1 MEDRLPSI
9 EKFTD
14 SNWPIWKL
22 QITAYLQARELWK
35 LCTGEETEPVL
46 PAGGNEENGDGHA
59 ELISKYH
66 VRVARVKSILLQM
79 VSNTQLHVIAQQSLN
94 TPEAM
99 WDELVGTFERPTL
112 SNKLQ
117 LQTRLLDLKMDSKS
131 TIDSYFKELQ
141 DLTERLAALGAPV
154 DNDFQVALLL
164 RGLPQSYDGLRM
176 AFVAKGTVSM
186 SELREALK
194 TEERRLYPDIG
205 SVGAS
210 ATSVLAARGGSR
222 VRFKGRQKSR
232 FNGPPGSCYG
242 CGKMGHFHKNC
253 PTNPY
258 RHSVKKAEHEASNT
272 DGNMSYEDS
281 QDTILTIA
289 SASEIKAKDKSV
301 WIIDSGATKH
311 MSPRKEF
318 FKKYV
323 QFKVPETVLLGN
335 GAVCDALGIGTVI
348 VSRVCDEK
356 RKQFTLSNVLYVPQL
371 VNNFFSVTAATKM
384 GCTVEFTGK
393 HCKITRSNQELLM
406 GYQVNQ
412 IWFLECETD
421 QITEKVNVLQG
432 QNTLKL
438 WHERLGHVN
447 ITRLKTAVNQN
458 VINGVENLAGYQ
470 KGTKGYRLYD
480 EKNKRL
486 VIRRDV
492 VFKEV
497 NFKGDEITVT
507 PVDAEPSDVTKIG
520 TDVHDP
526 DLESDFQD
534 DVPEAEI
541 NNSDADKRDD
551 SATTTRSGRRN
562 DPLTFVSLYV
572 DDLVLITEN
581 SKTMDELKS
590 MLMKHFVM
598 KDMGPLHYIL
608 GIGCIQEESRIGL
621 TQNAYIEKLVDKYG
635 LTEAKPVSTPSDPNV
650 VLQKDD
656 GFSKP

>member
-1 MEDRLPSI
+1 MVMGPVMVLM
-9 EKFTD
+9 
-14 SNWPIWKL
+14 
-22 QITAYLQARELWK
+22 K
-35 LCTGEETEPVL
+35 LCTGDETEPVL
-46 PAGGNEENGDGHA
+46 PAGGNDENADGHA

-66 VRVARVKSILLQM
+66 VRVARVKSILLQT
-79 VSNTQLHVIAQQSLN
+79 VSNSQLHVIAQQSLN
-94 TPEAM
+94 TPKAM
-99 WDELVGTFERPTL
+99 WDELVGTFEQPTL

-186 SELREALK
+186 SELRKALK

-210 ATSVLAARGGSR
+210 AMSVLAARGGSG
-222 VRFKGRQKSR
+222 VLFKGRQKSR

-258 RHSVKKAEHEASNT
+258 RHSVKKTEHEASNT
-272 DGNMSYEDS
+272 DGNMSCEEP

-348 VSRVCDEK
+348 VSRQSGIVDGLPGE
-356 RKQFTLSNVLYVPQL
+356 SDMV
-371 VNNFFSVTAATKM
+371 S
-384 GCTVEFTGK
+384 
-393 HCKITRSNQELLM
+393 
-406 GYQVNQ
+406 
-412 IWFLECETD
+412 
-421 QITEKVNVLQG
+421 
-432 QNTLKL
+432 
-438 WHERLGHVN
+438 
-447 ITRLKTAVNQN
+447 
-458 VINGVENLAGYQ
+458 GV
-470 KGTKGYRLYD
+470 
-480 EKNKRL
+480 
-486 VIRRDV
+486 
-492 VFKEV
+492 EV

-507 PVDAEPSDVTKIG
+507 PVDAVPSDVTKIG

-526 DLESDFQD
+526 DLQSDFQD
-534 DVPEAEI
+534 DAPEAEI

-551 SATTTRSGRRN
+551 SVTTTRSGR
-562 DPLTFVSLYV
+562 VSRKPRCLG
-572 DDLVLITEN
+572 DWAEN

-656 GFSKP
+656 GFSKPMIDILFPDMFLCWDVELSAGIVENKNV

>member
-9 EKFTD
+9 EKLTD

-46 PAGGNEENGDGHA
+46 PAGGNDENADGHA

-66 VRVARVKSILLQM
+66 VLVARVKSILLQT
-79 VSNTQLHVIAQQSLN
+79 VSYSQLHVIAQQSLN
-94 TPEAM
+94 TPKAM

-112 SNKLQ
+112 SSKLQ

-176 AFVAKGTVSM
+176 AFVAKGSVSM

-194 TEERRLYPDIG
+194 TEERRLYPDIV

-210 ATSVLAARGGSR
+210 AMSVLAARGGSR
-222 VRFKGRQKSR
+222 VRFKGRKKSR

-242 CGKMGHFHKNC
+242 CGKMGYFHKNC

-272 DGNMSYEDS
+272 DGNMSCEEP

-348 VSRVCDEK
+348 VSRVCDGK

-458 VINGVENLAGYQ
+458 VINGVENLAGEMPFCDACQNGVSERLNRTLQEMALSQLEHAGLPREFWAESVSTACYVQNRLPVTSVGVSPFERWYGRKPTVKHLRGFGCTAFALKPNPYRRKMEAKSEQMRFLGYQ
-470 KGTKGYRLYD
+470 KGTKSYRLYD
-480 EKNKRL
+480 EKNKCL

-526 DLESDFQD
+526 DLQSDF
-534 DVPEAEI
+534 
-541 NNSDADKRDD
+541 
-551 SATTTRSGRRN
+551 
-562 DPLTFVSLYV
+562 
-572 DDLVLITEN
+572 
-581 SKTMDELKS
+581 
-590 MLMKHFVM
+590 
-598 KDMGPLHYIL
+598 
-608 GIGCIQEESRIGL
+608 
-621 TQNAYIEKLVDKYG
+621 
-635 LTEAKPVSTPSDPNV
+635 
-650 VLQKDD
+650 
-656 GFSKP
+656 

>member
-1 MEDRLPSI
+1 M
-9 EKFTD
+9 
-14 SNWPIWKL
+14 
-22 QITAYLQARELWK
+22 
-35 LCTGEETEPVL
+35 C
-46 PAGGNEENGDGHA
+46 
-59 ELISKYH
+59 
-66 VRVARVKSILLQM
+66 
-79 VSNTQLHVIAQQSLN
+79 
-94 TPEAM
+94 
-99 WDELVGTFERPTL
+99 
-112 SNKLQ
+112 
-117 LQTRLLDLKMDSKS
+117 
-131 TIDSYFKELQ
+131 
-141 DLTERLAALGAPV
+141 
-154 DNDFQVALLL
+154 
-164 RGLPQSYDGLRM
+164 
-176 AFVAKGTVSM
+176 
-186 SELREALK
+186 ELREALK

-210 ATSVLAARGGSR
+210 ATSVLAANGGSR
-222 VRFKGRQKSR
+222 VRFMGRQKAC

-272 DGNMSYEDS
+272 DENMSYEDP

-289 SASEIKAKDKSV
+289 SGSEIKAKDKSV

-348 VSRVCDEK
+348 VSRVCDGK

-384 GCTVEFTGK
+384 GCTVEFAGK

-458 VINGVENLAGYQ
+458 VINGVENLAVTSVGVSPFERWYGRKPTVKHLRVFGCTAFALKPNPYRRKMEAKSEQMRFVGYQ

-480 EKNKRL
+480 EKNKHL
-486 VIRRDV
+486 VICRDV

-526 DLESDFQD
+526 DLQSDFQD

-551 SATTTRSGRRN
+551 SVTTTRSGRRN
-562 DPLTFVSLYV
+562 DPLTFVSLYI
-572 DDLVLITEN
+572 DDLLLITEN

-656 GFSKP
+656 GFSKPVDKTMFQSLVGSLLYAALGTRPDIQYAVSNVAKYITNVSSMLSNSAI